1 MPKRE
6 LIGYAEESALRL
18 EKLTK
23 KFLIYLELEL
33 IAHRQEPT
41 HAYRLEPDQTD
52 FLADSIA
59 AVLTTIAR
67 KANRQEDLILQLTDA
82 KIAISDRYLTTII
95 HELIDNA
102 IKFSQRGTLI
112 KVQGKIQDNQ
122 FIFWIHDFG
131 RGITEEQLHKVG
143 AFMQFERK
151 FYEQQGVG
159 LGLKIVN
166 KIIEKV
172 GGNLKITSVYNQET
186 QVEVRLPL
194 WVEPHE

>member
-1 MPKRE
+1 
-6 LIGYAEESALRL
+6 
-18 EKLTK
+18 
-23 KFLIYLELEL
+23 L